1 MSQEDNPQEVT
12 SSSIEP
18 WLAAILHK
26 FEVTTIEAS
35 FSGSGDEGHMDDL
48 ILTLRDGAEG
58 TEDSVWKSL
67 KELKVRSAES
77 YRKSLYDILEE
88 KVEKDADPVG
98 NYSDNEGGAVYL
110 QIAISEDAAEVIY
123 TDYTPGSYDD
133 EYDDE
138 EEPEYEDDF
147 DPGA

>member
-1 MSQEDNPQEVT
+1 
-12 SSSIEP
+12 
-18 WLAAILHK
+18 
-26 FEVTTIEAS
+26 
-35 FSGSGDEGHMDDL
+35 MDDL
-48 ILTLRDGAEG
+48 ILTLREGAEG
-58 TEDSVWKSL
+58 TEDSVWKAL

-77 YRKSLYDILEE
+77 YRKSLCDILEE

-98 NYSDNEGGAVYL
+98 NYSDNEGGSVFL
-110 QIAISEDAAEVIY
+110 TIAISEDAAEVIY

-147 DPGA
+147 DPGT